1 VPDFSKYQELFRLCI
16 DRFLYFLAQIEW
28 ISNNTST
35 DDNFID
41 FTELNIWFIK
51 SISEW
56 FPALSGRISVATVQG
71 SEWLPDHGYSNQI
84 SRYEK
89 LQNCADKDYPCIFSW
104 AIENNISLSYL
115 WVSKKYGEKTG
126 VGQAAIV
133 SLLSSEKLK
142 LVFDNPSASIFQIG
156 DDQ

>member
-1 VPDFSKYQELFRLCI
+1 
-16 DRFLYFLAQIEW
+16 LAQIEW

-133 SLLSSEKLK
+133 SLLSSENLQ